1 MTDWPHYHDYQDDYA
16 RRHARLDRSLYELC
30 EEMLEHRDFG
40 EVRAKVVIIGRSY
53 ASGLER
59 HAGGD
64 PDAIVAALVGEKRWL
79 DPAVRRLRALADCV
93 PSADRIENIAA
104 VHKRLQD
111 QLDTMGLVRSFVS
124 KYLHFH
130 APVVPIFDNLA
141 NTQLKARNWYRWKEA
156 FDVEHPCGT
165 DVDRV
170 YWQHCVRTA
179 RIVADWRNED
189 LDPTARKIDYY
200 VMRWRSEHRN
210 QRCRACG
217 TTPAAR
223 CLARSRSARM

>member
-1 MTDWPHYHDYQDDYA
+1 MTDWPHYDDYQDDYD

-30 EEMLEHRDFG
+30 EGMLQHRDFG

-59 HAGGD
+59 HAGGN
-64 PDAIVAALVGEKRWL
+64 PDGIVEALIDAKRWL
-79 DPAVRRLRALADCV
+79 DPAVQRLRGIADCV
-93 PSADRIENIAA
+93 PSAGRIEHIAM
-104 VHKRLQD
+104 VHKRLQN

-141 NTQLKARNWYRWKEA
+141 NTQLKAGNWYRWKKV
-156 FDVEHPCGT
+156 FGTEHPCSA
-165 DVDRV
+165 DVDLT

-179 RIVADWRNED
+179 RIVADWRKEKH

-210 QRCRACG
+210 RRCRACG
-217 TTPAAR
+217 TE
-223 CLARSRSARM
+223 SAT